1 MWQPIP
7 WQQRQNMLV
16 YGTSF
21 LYGGWESAGI
31 DVAMGMMEGSN
42 LRIAGVHWYDN
53 PTELAASIAGS
64 ASPWALD
71 FPFAL
76 PGDVYP
82 AFSLGDWE
90 ALLVFVHAHAKPA
103 VEEYLRMVGL
113 HGTRERC
120 WRPGGGCRHTDALSG
135 AFSPLMR
142 HGPDRLGTTY
152 EGLKML
158 GVLRR
163 EGVSVYPFD
172 EPGRDS
178 VRVYEVSPWNTRV
191 QLGLGKRAWPR
202 DFVEAFN
209 GHGRRAVEVSPLED
223 LPTQYDLDAVVSCA
237 TLANAIR
244 AYDLEDR
251 WHEMPPW
258 ATAQE
263 WQARQKEGLIVR
275 L

>member
-1 MWQPIP
+1 MLASNNDAPGGQSILSNAARAGRQAPGTCRRGTGRGWGLEVWQPIP

-64 ASPWALD
+64 ASPLALD

-163 EGVSVYPFD
+163 ES
-172 EPGRDS
+172 
-178 VRVYEVSPWNTRV
+178 
-191 QLGLGKRAWPR
+191 
-202 DFVEAFN
+202 
-209 GHGRRAVEVSPLED
+209 
-223 LPTQYDLDAVVSCA
+223 
-237 TLANAIR
+237 
-244 AYDLEDR
+244 
-251 WHEMPPW
+251 
-258 ATAQE
+258 
-263 WQARQKEGLIVR
+263 
-275 L
+275 